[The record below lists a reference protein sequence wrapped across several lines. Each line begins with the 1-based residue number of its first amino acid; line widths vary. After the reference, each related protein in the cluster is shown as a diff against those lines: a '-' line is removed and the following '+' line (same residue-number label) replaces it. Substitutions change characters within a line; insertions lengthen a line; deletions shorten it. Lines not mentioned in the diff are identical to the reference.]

1 MLVSLISGL
10 EFCLA
15 VVGLAA
21 GVAVS
26 GVEPAAVVMAV
37 DVADTLK
44 NVTLTVAGG
53 TVEVADTLK
62 SAQVTARAV
71 EPVKSVPLLRADA
84 GRMEREGGVQ
94 LADVLARMPGVRV
107 SDYGGVGG
115 LKTVNVR
122 NMGATHT
129 GVCIDGVPV
138 SDAQNGQPDLG
149 RYTSDGVAET
159 RVWPGVVDELFMPAR
174 AYSQA
179 SLLEIISSKPMFKDG
194 RETALSARM
203 SYGSFNTAN
212 VSLIVDQC
220 LAKRQ
225 TDFLLTPHTECA
237 ATDFTGQRSGTP
249 EERTADRTERNVAI
263 MRLKANYVYS
273 DGDYPVRVENGDASY
288 REKREGSRV
297 SAINLGSDFYI
308 PAGNGNIDAKLN
320 FYDSR
325 RGLPGPVIL
334 YSQNPSE
341 SLHDRNYSASLS
353 YVLPIAGKAKFGV
366 TASYSGMLNQYV
378 NTNPIYQEPQRDNYW
393 QQEFAVGARTVYE
406 PLNGLELALA
416 DDVFGNLLYSAVM
429 PGSPKRFSNVAVFA
443 AKYRW
448 RGLTATLVCTD
459 CLAAEHGGKR
469 FHRFSP
475 AISLSYSL
483 LKDRSLVLRSGW
495 KDSYRVPT
503 FNDLYYARIG
513 NRELK
518 PEKANQFTFG
528 VAWTH
533 EHFAV
538 SADGYYNTLRDKIIA
553 TPTMFIWTM
562 RNIDSCVMSGV
573 DISASTDYRF
583 GKVGLSAGGSYS
595 FQYAVDLSKPEAK
608 NYGHQIQYTPR
619 HGGSLFCTV
628 ETPWVSVT
636 YTLAAV
642 GRRYFLPQNIEA
654 NLMPAYFD
662 HSVNIFHTFALPKNL
677 SLKVA
682 LQGRNL
688 GGVNYEIIKS
698 YPMPGRSFSLTIV
711 FVL

>member
-10 EFCLA
+10 EFCLS
-15 VVGLAA
+15 VVGLSAGVVVSGVDPAAA
-21 GVAVS
+21 GVT
-26 GVEPAAVVMAV
+26 V
-37 DVADTLK
+37 DVLDTLK
-44 NVTLTVAGG
+44 NVTLKVADGM
-53 TVEVADTLK
+53 TEVADTLK
-62 SAQVTARAV
+62 SAQVTASAV
-71 EPVKSVPLLRADA
+71 GPVKSVPLLLADA
-84 GRMEREGGVQ
+84 GRMEREGTVM
-94 LADVLARMPGVRV
+94 LTDVLGRMPGVRV

-149 RYTSDGVAET
+149 RYTSDGVAEM
-159 RVWPGVVDELFMPAR
+159 RVWPGGVDELFMPAR
-174 AYSQA
+174 AYAQA
-179 SLLEIISSKPMFKDG
+179 SLLEIISSKPMFKGG
-194 RETALSARM
+194 RGTALSARV

-225 TDFLLTPHTECA
+225 TDFLSPNAECP
-237 ATDFTGQRSGTP
+237 ATSLPGQGSGAP
-249 EERTADRTERNVAI
+249 AERTSDRTENNVAA
-263 MRLKANYVYS
+263 MRLKADYLYS
-273 DGDYPVRVENGDASY
+273 DGNYPVQVETGGTSY

-297 SAINLGSDFYI
+297 SAVNIGSDFYI
-308 PAGNGNIDAKLN
+308 PAGNGKIDAKLN

-334 YSQNPSE
+334 YSQNPCE
-341 SLHDRNYSASLS
+341 TLHDRTYSASVS
-353 YVLPIAGKAKFGV
+353 YVLPIAGKAKFGA

-378 NTNPIYQEPQRDNYW
+378 NTNPIYPEPQRDNYW
-393 QQEFAVGARTVYE
+393 QQEFALGAKAVYE

-416 DDVFGNLLYSAVM
+416 DDFFGNLLYSAVM
-429 PGSPKRFSNVAVFA
+429 PGSPKRLSNVAVLA

-459 CLAAEHGGKR
+459 CLAAEHGGRR

-483 LKDRSLVLRSGW
+483 LKDRSLVLRAGW

-513 NRELK
+513 NRDLK
-518 PEKANQFTFG
+518 AEKAEQFTLG
-528 VAWTH
+528 AGWRH
-533 EHFAV
+533 NNLEL
-538 SADGYYNTLRDKIIA
+538 SADAYYNVLRNKIIA

-562 RNIDSCVMSGV
+562 RNIDRCVMSGV

-595 FQYAVDLSKPEAK
+595 FQYAVDLSNPQAK

-619 HGGSLFCTV
+619 HSGSLFCTV
-628 ETPWVSVT
+628 ETPWCSVT

-662 HSVNIFHTFALPKNL
+662 HSVNIFHTFVLPKNL

-698 YPMPGRSFSLTIV
+698 YPMPGRSVCLTIV